1 MNIVLSGLGLLMI
14 VSASSESQRAIGAVV
29 FGAGL
34 NDILREHSDK
44 SASRPSP

>member
-1 MNIVLSGLGLLMI
+1 MNVLLSGLGLLMI
-14 VSASSESQRAIGAVV
+14 VKASSESQRAIGAVV

-44 SASRPSP
+44 PASRSSS